1 MAFSFHTLGKGDNV
15 LHTSQLTIRL
25 TQCKIRY
32 KQNLVLK
39 LIKLKMQ
46 WQKTSFI
53 LLVFFPNPSNHASTC
68 RYLFLKWK
76 KSKHTQCRS
85 HTKQQNR
92 KLYPRVSYTCGKGHK
107 AQDLSAGIIIILGL
121 EESAKI
127 QQQKNTNPSTQMDKA
142 IHSSLHNAQGRLS

>member
-15 LHTSQLTIRL
+15 LHTFQLTIRL

-53 LLVFFPNPSNHASTC
+53 LLVFFPGPSNHASTC
-68 RYLFLKWK
+68 R
-76 KSKHTQCRS
+76 HTQCRS
-85 HTKQQNR
+85 DTKQHNR
-92 KLYPRVSYTCGKGHK
+92 KLCPRVSYTCGKGHK
-107 AQDLSAGIIIILGL
+107 AQGLSAGLIIILGL
-121 EESAKI
+121 EEFAKI
-127 QQQKNTNPSTQMDKA
+127 QQQRNTNPSTQMDKA
-142 IHSSLHNAQGRLS
+142 IHSSLHNTQGRLS